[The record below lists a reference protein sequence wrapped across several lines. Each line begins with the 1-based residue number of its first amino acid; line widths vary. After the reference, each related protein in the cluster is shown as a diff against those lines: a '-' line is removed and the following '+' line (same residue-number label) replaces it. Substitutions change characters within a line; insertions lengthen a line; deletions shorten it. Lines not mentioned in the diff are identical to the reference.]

1 MTHETTPAA
10 AAPSQPG
17 SADPTRPGADGQSRA
32 TLTRAQ
38 WRRIAAEAELAAKV
52 AASQTSTALIEIV
65 DTAVAPADSAAETS
79 RTARIVTPVETP
91 LATEVADALIDA
103 DFDETAQ
110 AAAPRP
116 VSAARTDDDIVLT
129 VVDGDAHAG
138 IEFFDA
144 ADAEPVAARRRH
156 VADDV
161 TAHLPGES
169 FGPAAVDD
177 EALPG
182 ADGLPAA
189 EDIPMPAPLP
199 DDRVVD
205 EFEFASRLFSFTAQ
219 TPVQVAAEAIAEQES
234 VDTADASPGRTSRIA
249 RRMAAA
255 SVSVS
260 AMAAAGLLA
269 VGLNGPAAAVFAS
282 GDAGREISADISAT
296 SSTGTD
302 TAADEEQIQAYVSS
316 SQQDVTFDRNETFD
330 VTSVTEIAADSG
342 VTIFAGT
349 WVNDPNAAIQWP
361 FPVGV
366 PISAAFGSSTYLSQF
381 STPHRGVDLTP
392 GEGADIHAVAA
403 GTVRIATESG
413 GDYGVTVVI
422 DHEINGELVSTRYGH
437 MQYESLEV
445 EVGDTVQPGQIIGKV
460 GSTGRS
466 TGAHLHLEV
475 LLGGT
480 THTDPIAWLEEHT
493 AS

>member
-1 MTHETTPAA
+1 MTHEIPPAT
-10 AAPSQPG
+10 AAPAQPG
-17 SADPTRPGADGQSRA
+17 SGDRSRPGTAGM
-32 TLTRAQ
+32 TRAQ
-38 WRRIAAEAELAAKV
+38 WRRLAAEAEV
-52 AASQTSTALIEIV
+52 AAADASRDHADDTDHTASDLAE
-65 DTAVAPADSAAETS
+65 PADL
-79 RTARIVTPVETP
+79 RIATPV
-91 LATEVADALIDA
+91 AAAQAADALLDA
-103 DFDETAQ
+103 DLDEATITD
-110 AAAPRP
+110 APHP
-116 VSAARTDDDIVLT
+116 VSTPRSNDVDVVLT

-138 IEFFDA
+138 A
-144 ADAEPVAARRRH
+144 ALLEGSDPEPVSARRQH
-156 VADDV
+156 LADDV

-177 EALPG
+177 VGLPG
-182 ADGLPAA
+182 AD
-189 EDIPMPAPLP
+189 DIPMPAPLP

-219 TPVQVAAEAIAEQES
+219 TPVQVAAEAFAEHEA
-234 VDTADASPGRTSRIA
+234 VEATVRRGARASRVA
-249 RRMAAA
+249 KRMAAA
-255 SVSVS
+255 SVSVT

-282 GDAGREISADISAT
+282 GDTGREISADISAPA
-296 SSTGTD
+296 SGGSD
-302 TAADEEQIQAYVSS
+302 ADDEQIQAYVSS
-316 SQQDVTFDRNETFD
+316 TQQGVTFDRSDTFD
-330 VTSVTEIAADSG
+330 VTSVAEIAADSG
-342 VTIFAGT
+342 VTLFAGT

-381 STPHRGVDLTP
+381 SSPHRGVDLTP

-422 DHEINGELVSTRYGH
+422 DHEVDGELVSTRYGH
-437 MQYESLEV
+437 MQYGSLEV
-445 EVGDTVQPGQIIGKV
+445 AVGDTVEPGQVIGNV

-466 TGAHLHLEV
+466 TGPHLHLEV

-480 THTDPIAWLEEHT
+480 TQTDPIAWLQEHT
-493 AS
+493 SS